1 MRTMRPWTRRL
12 VGMAIALA
20 LLAPT
25 GAVGA
30 TPDISFSGSGWGD
43 GVGLSQY
50 GAKAMGADGATYQQI
65 LARYFTGTSIGPPAT
80 VAAGTFVATDSSPLW
95 VGLLQNSSNVTF
107 VVDAGSARLCF
118 DQTGKCVAT
127 ASVGENW
134 RYGPDG
140 TGGCAFLKE
149 ITPGNW
155 TVIGSSSNCRA
166 SVTPLTAHT
175 TWTIPFKARTYNKGI
190 LRFRQ
195 APVAGTVHTVLEIGI
210 DDYMRG
216 LAVVPESWAPATLR
230 AQAVVSRSNA
240 LWYALDRGAES
251 TFDVARREECHCN
264 LYDGAPDQVFQG
276 STGEQRHPNW
286 VAAVNATAQQVMGSG
301 GTVALGEFT
310 SSSGGWTENYS
321 DVFGGTAHPYLA
333 SVNDSAAFSDSA
345 ANPHTT
351 WGAGAN
357 QASLASAFG
366 FSWVS
371 NVEVTTRNTSGS
383 AATMVL
389 SGIRDGRP
397 ASDTVS
403 AVAVRLALSLRST
416 TFDVTVTPRFTD
428 VAPTHQFAG
437 EVLGLDVLGVTTG
450 CTPTTFCPTGQVSR
464 GEMAAF
470 LVRALGLAPSS
481 GVDSFSDDDGS
492 FFQADIEALFAA
504 GVTAGCSS
512 TAFCP
517 DRVVTRGEM
526 AAFLVRGFS
535 LLPAVGDSF
544 VDDDGSFFEA
554 DIESLVAAG
563 VTSGC
568 STTSFCPR
576 APVTREQMAA
586 FLVRALAVG

>member
-1 MRTMRPWTRRL
+1 MRPWTDRV
-12 VGMAIALA
+12 VGLAIALA

-25 GAVGA
+25 GAVAA
-30 TPDISFSGSGWGD
+30 TPDITFSGSGWGH

-80 VAAGTFVATDSSPLW
+80 VAAGTFLAADSSPLW

-118 DQTGKCVAT
+118 DKAGSCVAT
-127 ASVGENW
+127 ASVGEHW

-140 TGGCAFLKE
+140 TGGCVFLRE
-149 ITPGNW
+149 TTPGNW
-155 TVIGSSSNCRA
+155 TVIGSSSDCRA
-166 SVTPLTAHT
+166 SVTPLTAQT
-175 TWTIPFKARTYNKGI
+175 RWTIPFKARTYSKGI
-190 LRFRQ
+190 LRFRE
-195 APVAGTVHTVLEIGI
+195 APAAGTVHTVLEIGI

-230 AQAVVSRSNA
+230 AQAVASRSNA
-240 LWYALDRGAES
+240 LWNALDRGTET
-251 TFDVARREECHCN
+251 TFDAARREECHCN
-264 LYDGAPDQVFQG
+264 LFDGTPDQVFQG
-276 STGEQRHPNW
+276 YTGEQRHPNW

-345 ANPHTT
+345 ANPHGA
-351 WGAGAN
+351 WGAGAD

-371 NVEVTTRNTSGS
+371 NVQVATRNTSGS
-383 AATMVL
+383 AATVL
-389 SGIRDGRP
+389 LTGIRDGRP

-403 AVAVRLALSLRST
+403 AVAVRSALSLRST

-428 VAPTHQFAG
+428 VPTTHQFAG
-437 EVLGLDVLGVTTG
+437 EVLGLDELGITTG
-450 CTPTTFCPTGQVSR
+450 CTTTEFCPTGQVTR

-470 LVRALGLAPSS
+470 LVRALGLEPVA
-481 GVDSFSDDDGS
+481 GANSFVDDDGS
-492 FFQADIEALFAA
+492 LFEADIEDLVAA
-504 GVTAGCSS
+504 GVTTGCSP

-517 DRVVTRGEM
+517 GRVVTRGEM
-526 AAFLVRGFS
+526 AAFLVRGFNLS
-535 LLPAVGDSF
+535 PAVGDSF
-544 VDDDGSFFEA
+544 VDDNGSFFEA
-554 DIESLVAAG
+554 DIEALVAAG

-568 STTSFCPR
+568 SAASFCPR